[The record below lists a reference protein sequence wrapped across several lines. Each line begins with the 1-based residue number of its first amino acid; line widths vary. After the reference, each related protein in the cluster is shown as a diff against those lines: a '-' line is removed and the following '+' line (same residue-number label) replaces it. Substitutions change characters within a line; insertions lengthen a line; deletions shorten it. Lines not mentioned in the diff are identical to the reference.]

1 MQRCKKCQKCELQIR
16 WVFLG
21 FETKRMEELCR
32 TRNIILYGDCF
43 YVLLFGIIHTLNG
56 SVVTLS
62 IHVVGEM

>member
-1 MQRCKKCQKCELQIR
+1 
-16 WVFLG
+16 
-21 FETKRMEELCR
+21 MEELCR

-62 IHVVGEM
+62 IHVVGEMQFSKKFSAKVVSATVW